1 MLAIHPLA
9 VVFSKPNQM
18 AQLAAANL
26 EVQWMADAMLG
37 FVVGLSSTFVLERFA
52 SARTSVQGKEL
63 VILGRGTVYFHLS
76 PRVNHVTMESHPHT
90 DPAALRA
97 SALVTP
103 LLSHCIP
110 LIAIAKLQWT
120 SI

>member
-1 MLAIHPLA
+1 
-9 VVFSKPNQM
+9 M
-18 AQLAAANL
+18 AQLAAVNL
-26 EVQWMADAMLG
+26 EVPWMADAMLG
-37 FVVGLSSTFVLERFA
+37 FVVGQSSTFVLERFA

-63 VILGRGTVYFHLS
+63 VILGPGTVYFHLS
-76 PRVNHVTMESHPHT
+76 LRVNPVTMEPHPHT

-97 SALVTP
+97 SAWVTP

-110 LIAIAKLQWT
+110 MIAIAKLQWT